1 MRARGTHISTPF
13 MFFAFTSFIMYDS
26 PVNRNNQPLFCQFQ
40 VLDREEDSEHELL
53 VEAVDL
59 GRPRRS
65 SQTLVKITVDDLND
79 NAPSIVEP
87 ASRAFYVKKGTPLGT
102 VVGRI
107 VAVDPDQG
115 DARVSFKVLDSNP
128 TVSVS
133 PDGEVR
139 LVRRI
144 STSGGPG
151 PTSIPVTIQL
161 SDFGSPVMSAKEEI
175 ALVVVSEEDG
185 HQLIPLSKRVME
197 ASPDAEIGSVIGS
210 VASGTGGDFYFT
222 AETVGPIVVD
232 KLTGDV
238 IVAGKLLR
246 DEYSF
251 RVDVESQKGDVS
263 PNTVDV
269 KVELTRGLSGP
280 PVYVEDPA
288 VFSLKEDADLGS
300 KLVSLNNLLASDSK
314 SGRVS
319 FEIVDQMPSP
329 AFEIHS
335 GNLVLGKS
343 LDYERD
349 SEYLVIVRGFS
360 GSKYSSDIT
369 LLVNVIDVND
379 NAPKFLSGGKLTLPS
394 DAAVN
399 SAVFKFVVTDEDGG
413 ENGRVELSIAAGNSG
428 ETFKLHSDN
437 RELILAKRPAYN
449 SFSLQLRATDG
460 VGKSAEQSLNINV
473 ASNGDDSTP
482 RFEQSVYYANVAE
495 NLNADARVLDLHL
508 NRRTSG
514 GLVFELL
521 KGEDNFRVDRDTGEV
536 TTVASLDR
544 EKEESHALIVSVS
557 HAVGAR
563 GIADTAIVYVTVD
576 DVNDNAPKF
585 GQSCRDIVIPENSN
599 HSFVHAIVADDEDLG
614 SNGRVSYSLD
624 GTGDGKFRIER
635 DTGRLFALPMDREE
649 QERYELIV
657 FAVDHGP
664 ERRTSKCEFTVRIAD
679 ENDNDPTFTQS
690 IYSASVRED
699 IPKGTEVMRVVAADA
714 DVGQNAAITYSIE
727 DDSSSAFAFSIDPN
741 TGAIFN
747 TATLDR
753 EATAEHRFEVFARD
767 RGERGGLPG
776 SGRAQVRIIVTDAND
791 HQPEFSEFPFR
802 INMTATPSA
811 GIPLL
816 RLYASDPDIG
826 PNGQL
831 AYNIL
836 RPEQRE
842 KFQLS
847 PEEGLLTLATD
858 VTWEPGK
865 VETLEVA
872 VSDAGSPP
880 RSSTGLVEITIEGGP
895 AVTLAFQERVYKA
908 SVRENPPSGHDLTQ
922 VRAVRSD
929 GRRQRVIY
937 TFLRGHESGAFEINS
952 NNGLIRVRDPELID
966 FESSDGAHFNLT
978 ISARGL
984 GGDGLAAYTTCVVS
998 VEDVNDHAP
1007 KFSKDSYEAWV
1018 REAGPKGAMVVS
1030 VVAMD
1035 LDGGGGGEGEITYE
1049 IIDGNVDGAFVMS
1062 PAASSSSSVP
1072 TGTILTNTVLDR
1084 EIKDEYEL
1092 TVSATDSGV
1101 PPLVGLATVV
1111 VRVIDENDNR
1121 PHFAPIRPI
1130 KIDRGK
1136 FHSYM
1141 ELF

>member
-1 MRARGTHISTPF
+1 M
-13 MFFAFTSFIMYDS
+13 
-26 PVNRNNQPLFCQFQ
+26 
-40 VLDREEDSEHELL
+40 
-53 VEAVDL
+53 
-59 GRPRRS
+59 
-65 SQTLVKITVDDLND
+65 DDLND

-107 VAVDPDQG
+107 VAADPDDHQG

-139 LVRRI
+139 LVRRLP
-144 STSGGPG
+144 TSSGPG
-151 PTSIPVTIQL
+151 PTSFPVTVQL
-161 SDFGSPVMSAKEEI
+161 SDSGSPVMSSKEEI
-175 ALVVVSEEDG
+175 TLVVVGEEDG
-185 HQLIPLSKRVME
+185 HQLIPLSKRVIE
-197 ASPDAEIGSVIGS
+197 AAPDAEIGSVIGS

-246 DEYSF
+246 DHYSF
-251 RVDVESQKGDVS
+251 SVDVESQKGDVS
-263 PNTVDV
+263 PTTVDV
-269 KVELTRGLSGP
+269 KVELTRGLSSP

-288 VFSLKEDADLGS
+288 VFSLKEDASLGS
-300 KLVSLNNLLASDSK
+300 KLVSLNNLLAPGSK
-314 SGRVS
+314 SGRIS

-379 NAPKFLSGGKLTLPS
+379 NAPEFLSGSKLTLPS

-399 SAVFKFVVTDEDGG
+399 SAVFKFVVTDEDDGD
-413 ENGRVELSIAAGNSG
+413 NGRVELSIVAGNSG

-437 RELILAKRPAYN
+437 RELILAKRPGYN
-449 SFSLQLRATDG
+449 SYSLQIRATDG
-460 VGKSAEQSLNINV
+460 GGKSAEQSLYIAV
-473 ASNGDDSTP
+473 ASNGDDSSP

-495 NLNADARVLDLHL
+495 NLNADARVLDLNL
-508 NRRTSG
+508 NRRTSS

-521 KGEDNFRVDRDTGEV
+521 KGEDNFRVDRATGEI

-544 EKEESHALIVSVS
+544 EKEDSHALIVSVS
-557 HAVGAR
+557 HDAVGSS

-624 GTGDGKFRIER
+624 ADGTGDGKFRIER

-649 QERYELIV
+649 RERYELIV

-699 IPKGTEVMRVVAADA
+699 IPKGTEVMRVFANDA

-727 DDSSSAFAFSIDPN
+727 DDSPSAFAFSIDPN

-753 EATAEHRFEVFARD
+753 EATSEHRFEVFARD
-767 RGERGGLPG
+767 RGELGGLPG

-816 RLYASDPDIG
+816 RLSASDPDIG

-831 AYNIL
+831 AYNIG

-847 PEEGLLTLATD
+847 PEEGLLTVATD
-858 VTWEPGK
+858 VTWEPGT

-895 AVTLAFQERVYKA
+895 AVTLAFQERVYRA
-908 SVRENPPSGHDLTQ
+908 SVRENPPSGQDVTQ

-966 FESSDGAHFNLT
+966 FESTEGAHFNLT

-1007 KFSKDSYEAWV
+1007 KVHRDIYPHRKSQ
-1018 REAGPKGAMVVS
+1018 
-1030 VVAMD
+1030 
-1035 LDGGGGGEGEITYE
+1035 
-1049 IIDGNVDGAFVMS
+1049 
-1062 PAASSSSSVP
+1062 PA
-1072 TGTILTNTVLDR
+1072 L
-1084 EIKDEYEL
+1084 K
-1092 TVSATDSGV
+1092 
-1101 PPLVGLATVV
+1101 
-1111 VRVIDENDNR
+1111 
-1121 PHFAPIRPI
+1121 
-1130 KIDRGK
+1130 
-1136 FHSYM
+1136 
-1141 ELF
+1141 

>member
-1 MRARGTHISTPF
+1 MSSLLH
-13 MFFAFTSFIMYDS
+13 
-26 PVNRNNQPLFCQFQ
+26 QPQ

-53 VEAVDL
+53 VEAVDMGL
-59 GRPRRS
+59 PRRS

-79 NAPSIVEP
+79 NAPAIVEP
-87 ASRAFYVKKGTPLGT
+87 ASRALYVKKGTPLGT

-107 VAVDPDQG
+107 VASDPDDHG
-115 DARVSFKVLDSNP
+115 DARVSFKVLDTNP

-139 LVRRI
+139 LVRRLPA
-144 STSGGPG
+144 SA
-151 PTSIPVTIQL
+151 TSIPVTIQL
-161 SDFGSPVMSAKEEI
+161 SDSGSPVMSSKEEI
-175 ALVVVSEEDG
+175 ALVVISEEDG
-185 HQLIPLSKRVME
+185 HQLIPLSKRVIE
-197 ASPDAEIGSVIGS
+197 ASPDAEIGSVIGT

-222 AETVGPIVVD
+222 AAESVGPIVVD

-246 DEYSF
+246 SEYSF
-251 RVDVESQKGDVS
+251 KVDVESQKGDLS
-263 PNTVDV
+263 PTTVDV
-269 KVELTRGLSGP
+269 RVDLTRVLSGP
-280 PVYVEDPA
+280 PVYAEAPA
-288 VFSLKEDADLGS
+288 VFSMKEDADLGS
-300 KLVSLNNLLASDSK
+300 KLVTLNHLLASGSK

-379 NAPKFLSGGKLTLPS
+379 NAPEFLSGGKLTLPS

-399 SAVFKFVVTDEDGG
+399 AAVFKFVVADEDDG
-413 ENGRVELSIAAGNSG
+413 ENGRVELSIVAGNSG
-428 ETFKLHSDN
+428 GTFKLHTDN

-449 SFSLQLRATDG
+449 SYSLQVRATDG
-460 VGKSAEQSLNINV
+460 GGKSAEQSLYINV

-482 RFEQSVYYANVAE
+482 RFEQSVYYANIAE
-495 NLNADARVLDLHL
+495 NLNPDARVLDLDL

-521 KGEDNFRVDRDTGEV
+521 KGEDNFRVNKDTGEI
-536 TTVASLDR
+536 TTIASLDR
-544 EKEESHALIVSVS
+544 EKEDSHALIVSVS
-557 HAVGAR
+557 HDSIGSR

-624 GTGDGKFRIER
+624 DDGTGEGKFRIER

-649 QERYELIV
+649 REQYELIV

-679 ENDNDPTFTQS
+679 ENDNEPTFTQS

-699 IPKGTEVMRVVAADA
+699 IPKGTEVMRVIATDA

-727 DDSSSAFAFSIDPN
+727 DDSPSAFAFAIDPN

-747 TATLDR
+747 TAALDR
-753 EATAEHRFEVFARD
+753 EAVAEHRFEVFARD

-802 INMTATPSA
+802 VNMTATPPA

-816 RLYASDPDIG
+816 RLSASDPDIG

-831 AYNIL
+831 AYNIV

-847 PEEGLLTLATD
+847 PEEGLLTVATD
-858 VTWEPGK
+858 VTWEPGT

-895 AVTLAFQERVYKA
+895 AVTLAFQERVYRA
-908 SVRENPPSGHDLTQ
+908 SVRENPPSGQDVTQ

-966 FESSDGAHFNLT
+966 FESSVGSHFNLT

-984 GGDGLAAYTTCVVS
+984 GGDGLAAYATCVVS

-1007 KFSKDSYEAWV
+1007 KFSKEAYEAWV
-1018 REAGPKGAMVVS
+1018 REAGPKGAVV
-1030 VVAMD
+1030 VAAVAMD
-1035 LDGGGGGEGEITYE
+1035 LDGGADGEITYE
-1049 IIDGNVDGAFVMS
+1049 IIEGNVDGAFVMS
-1062 PAASSSSSVP
+1062 PASSSAVP
-1072 TGTILTNTVLDR
+1072 GTILTNTVLDR

-1130 KIDRGK
+1130 KINRGR
-1136 FHSYM
+1136 FS
-1141 ELF
+1141 